1 MFKELTKEE
10 IAFRLQKLRNKWE
23 QLSFPT
29 KDIFIFSRTLIYYF
43 TGTWANGLLYL
54 PLVGEPILFCRKGLG
69 RAKKEAKISSVVS
82 FRSYSQVEGILKDF
96 GYKLKTPIGVEK
108 RGLTWE
114 LAELWQNKLKN
125 FEMINADYLLAKTR
139 SVKTRYELELLREAG
154 NRHWLGLREHLPLKI
169 RPKMTEYEISVEL
182 WKVFFELEHAGLMR
196 MQACGEEIF
205 LGHIAAGDSG
215 IYGSAFN
222 GPLCLRGVH
231 PLVPQMGSPN
241 KVWEENEPL
250 TIDVGF
256 CYQGYH
262 TDKTQVY
269 FSKNYKP
276 AREVLDAQKCCEEI
290 QEQARE
296 MLKPGVLPEEI
307 YVKAVE
313 FAKKKGFEQGF
324 MGLKEDKVNFLGHG
338 IGLFIDEYPPLAKKI
353 KDPLEENMVIALE
366 PKIGL
371 PSIGMVG
378 VENTFLVTSNGG
390 ECITGKEFSPI
401 WI

>member
-1 MFKELTKEE
+1 MFKELTREE
-10 IAFRLQKLRNKWE
+10 IAFRLQKLRNNWE

-54 PLVGEPILFCRKGLG
+54 PLAGEPVLFCRKGLG

-108 RGLTWE
+108 KGLTWE

-125 FEMINADYLLAKTR
+125 FEMISVDYLVAKTR

-154 NRHWLGLREHLPLKI
+154 NRHWVGLREHLPLKI

-250 TIDVGF
+250 AIDVGF

-276 AREVLDAQKCCEEI
+276 AQDVLDAQKCCEEI

-324 MGLKEDKVNFLGHG
+324 MGLNEDKVNFLGHG

>member
-1 MFKELTKEE
+1 MFKELTREE
-10 IAFRLQKLRNKWE
+10 IAFRLQKLRDNWE

-54 PLVGEPILFCRKGLG
+54 PLAGEPVLFCRKGLG

-108 RGLTWE
+108 KGLTWE

-125 FEMINADYLLAKTR
+125 FEMISVDYLVAKTR

-154 NRHWLGLREHLPLKI
+154 NRHWVGLREHLPLKI

-276 AREVLDAQKCCEEI
+276 VQKVLDAQKCCEEI

-324 MGLKEDKVNFLGHG
+324 MGLNEDKVNFLGHG